1 MEITKEQASQI
12 ERIASGM
19 ECPKDFKCR
28 KSGFED
34 LCKTKLVAG
43 NRLVE
48 CLEENKCRFALPFG
62 GSAYCRCPLRIYVAM
77 NFKI

>member
-1 MEITKEQASQI
+1 MEITKEQARQI
-12 ERIASGM
+12 ERITSEM

-28 KSGFED
+28 KSGFEN

-43 NRLVE
+43 DQLVE
-48 CLEENKCRFALPFG
+48 CLEESKCRFALTFG
-62 GSAYCRCPLRIYVAM
+62 ASAFCKCPLRIYIAR